1 MSWLVS
7 DAPELVVVTGAAAGT
22 AEWDPESRL
31 DLSAYAPALGPG
43 GQPGL
48 PLSLGLG
55 ALLLDQ
61 AGLLRAPDPARRLD
75 AEPPAACAAL
85 GKRLADTAPRAALLA
100 VGDGSARRSTTAPG
114 YLDER
119 AIPFDTGI
127 EQAVRDGDLAALAAT
142 DPGLARDLMATGRPA
157 WQVLAG
163 AFGTGRQLPRS
174 CTRTGHSAWP
184 TWWPRSRPPEFRAG
198 PTSGLAGPE
207 LDGRR
212 ASIIRPKSGPS
223 GPSGPWASASGSSV
237 PLTRPPWSAR
247 PVAASQAGRP
257 VRERHRRGDPEN
269 RTDSPPGIR
278 SAHGPAHDA
287 APHRPAWEP
296 APTH

>member
-1 MSWLVS
+1 LRDACAAAVSWLVS

-61 AGLLRAPDPARRLD
+61 AGYSGPRLLHSVSGN
-75 AEPPAACAAL
+75 EPPAACAAL

-163 AFGTGRQLPRS
+163 AFGTGRPATEVLY
-174 CTRTGHSAWP
+174 AD
-184 TWWPRSRPPEFRAG
+184 G
-198 PTSGLAGPE
+198 PFG
-207 LDGRR
+207 
-212 ASIIRPKSGPS
+212 
-223 GPSGPWASASGSSV
+223 
-237 PLTRPPWSAR
+237 
-247 PVAASQAGRP
+247 VAYLVATFA
-257 VRERHRRGDPEN
+257 
-269 RTDSPPGIR
+269 
-278 SAHGPAHDA
+278 PA
-287 APHRPAWEP
+287 
-296 APTH
+296 